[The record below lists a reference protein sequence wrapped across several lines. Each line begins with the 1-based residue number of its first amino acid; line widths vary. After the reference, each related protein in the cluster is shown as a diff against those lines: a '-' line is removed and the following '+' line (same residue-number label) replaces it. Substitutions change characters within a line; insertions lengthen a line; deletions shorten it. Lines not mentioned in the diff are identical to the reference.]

1 MYTDFDCVVC
11 GVGQKL
17 SSLYKH
23 LRHAHGWTEELIKD
37 EKIRIKTA
45 KYPEVWSCDQC
56 DKRLHGTGPA
66 RSSMVRVLCPKCSER
81 FRTHRELAQ
90 HCGSSH
96 SDENVESPDF
106 SVFSGSFSSMKDFEV
121 WKTSLEKSTFAKFS
135 KRDSKPRKNGRKH
148 LYLCRHA
155 RGPKADI
162 GAEVRHVHSKSKRI
176 QSHCPA
182 HLKVFER
189 NDGTVVYEGCAGHL
203 GHEINAASLRSR
215 AKSSRNLPQTH
226 GSLSDV
232 AKDVAGT

>member
-1 MYTDFDCVVC
+1 
-11 GVGQKL
+11 
-17 SSLYKH
+17 
-23 LRHAHGWTEELIKD
+23 
-37 EKIRIKTA
+37 
-45 KYPEVWSCDQC
+45 
-56 DKRLHGTGPA
+56 
-66 RSSMVRVLCPKCSER
+66 MVRVLCPKCSER

-215 AKSSRNLPQTH
+215 ARASRTYRNGIGKLTCCKRRSSWCQSVDGDGYKTSGRYGSNAKLVNLAPSPGRKATT
-226 GSLSDV
+226 GTCMT
-232 AKDVAGT
+232 AGIKLQWYVIW